1 MLFGLFSTQTGR
13 SKPRLVALRY
23 RQYCGYVKC
32 IIPASRVSIR
42 LWKTLSFRMGPSNDH
57 ELAIARIV
65 DRIDTDGR
73 LNLASIQE
81 VVDAVDFMMDGSDTE
96 FLVNYVRWRMDHPI
110 VK

>member
-1 MLFGLFSTQTGR
+1 
-13 SKPRLVALRY
+13 
-23 RQYCGYVKC
+23 
-32 IIPASRVSIR
+32 
-42 LWKTLSFRMGPSNDH
+42 MGPSNDH